1 MEKMPR
7 FSVVIPLYNKENF
20 IENTMLSLLSQT
32 FSDFEVLVVND
43 CSTDASEEI
52 VKRFNDRRIQ
62 LVQHPINKGLSAS
75 RNTGV
80 KSARSNYIAFLD
92 ADDLWKPSFLE
103 KIDFLINH
111 YPEASLF
118 ATKYEVL
125 HKENRVVTHDF
136 KLKNFKEH
144 GVISNFFESNLNQ
157 SIYYPSCLCV
167 EKSVFEDVGYYN
179 ESVNYS
185 EDVDFNLRA
194 HAKYKLA
201 YWDEAAVTYIL
212 DSENQI
218 TQNGLRGKTIPDY
231 NFYEEKFKGR
241 QDIKKY
247 LDFQRYIKAK
257 LFKLD
262 GDKQRYLE
270 MVQNIEESNL
280 NKTQKILLKSPRL
293 LLIGI
298 AKMKPIL
305 RSFGIEFSSY

>member
-1 MEKMPR
+1 MPR

-20 IENTMLSLLSQT
+20 IENTIQSLLNQT

-43 CSTDASEEI
+43 CSTDTSE
-52 VKRFNDRRIQ
+52 Q
-62 LVQHPINKGLSAS
+62 LVARFDDPRINIIQHSVNKGLSAS
-75 RNTGV
+75 RNTGI
-80 KSARSNYIAFLD
+80 KLANANYIAFLD

-103 KIDFLINH
+103 KIDVLINQ

-125 HKENRVVTHDF
+125 HKKNRIVTHDF
-136 KLKNFKEH
+136 KLKNFTKH
-144 GVISNFFESNLNQ
+144 GIIKNFFESNLNQ

-167 EKSVFEDVGYYN
+167 KKMVFEDVGYYN
-179 ESVNYS
+179 EEVNYS

-194 HAKYKLA
+194 HATYKLA
-201 YWDEAAVTYIL
+201 YWDEAAVTYLL

-218 TQNGLRGKTIPDY
+218 TQNGLKGKTIPDY
-231 NFYEEKFKGR
+231 DFYEAQFKGR

-262 GDKQRYLE
+262 GDNKRYLD
-270 MVQNIEESNL
+270 MIQSMDTSNL
-280 NKTQKILLKSPRL
+280 NKTQRILLKSPRFAL
-293 LLIGI
+293 LGIGEI
-298 AKMKPIL
+298 KRIL
-305 RSFGIEFSSY
+305 RALGIEFSSY

>member
-1 MEKMPR
+1 MPR

-20 IENTMLSLLSQT
+20 IENTIQSLLNQT

-43 CSTDASEEI
+43 CSTDTSE
-52 VKRFNDRRIQ
+52 Q
-62 LVQHPINKGLSAS
+62 LVARFDDPRINIIQHSVNKGLSAS
-75 RNTGV
+75 RNTGI
-80 KSARSNYIAFLD
+80 KSANANYIAFLD

-103 KIDFLINH
+103 KIDVLINQ

-125 HKENRVVTHDF
+125 HKKNRIVTHDF
-136 KLKNFKEH
+136 KLKNFTKH
-144 GVISNFFESNLNQ
+144 GIIKNFFESNLNQ

-167 EKSVFEDVGYYN
+167 KKIVFEDVGYYN
-179 ESVNYS
+179 EEVNYS

-194 HAKYKLA
+194 HATYKLA
-201 YWDEAAVTYIL
+201 YWDEAAVTYLL

-218 TQNGLRGKTIPDY
+218 TQNGLKGKTIPDY
-231 NFYEEKFKGR
+231 DFYEAQFKGR

-262 GDKQRYLE
+262 GDNKRYLD
-270 MVQNIEESNL
+270 MIQSMDTSNL
-280 NKTQKILLKSPRL
+280 NKTQRILLKSPRFVL
-293 LLIGI
+293 LGIGKI
-298 AKMKPIL
+298 KRIL
-305 RSFGIEFSSY
+305 RALGIEFSSY

>member
-1 MEKMPR
+1 MPR

-20 IENTMLSLLSQT
+20 IENTIQSLLNQT

-43 CSTDASEEI
+43 CSTDTSE
-52 VKRFNDRRIQ
+52 Q
-62 LVQHPINKGLSAS
+62 LVARFDDPRINIIQHSVNKGLSAS
-75 RNTGV
+75 RNTGI
-80 KSARSNYIAFLD
+80 KSANANYIAFLD

-103 KIDFLINH
+103 KIDVLINQ

-125 HKENRVVTHDF
+125 HKKNRIVTHDF
-136 KLKNFKEH
+136 KLKNFTKH
-144 GVISNFFESNLNQ
+144 GIIKNFFESNLNQ

-167 EKSVFEDVGYYN
+167 KKIVFEDVGYYN
-179 ESVNYS
+179 EEVNYS

-194 HAKYKLA
+194 HATYKLA
-201 YWDEAAVTYIL
+201 YWDEAAVTYLL

-218 TQNGLRGKTIPDY
+218 TQNGLKGKTIPDY
-231 NFYEEKFKGR
+231 DFYEAQFKGR

-262 GDKQRYLE
+262 GDNKRYLD
-270 MVQNIEESNL
+270 MIQSMDTSNL
-280 NKTQKILLKSPRL
+280 NKTQRILLKSPRFAL
-293 LLIGI
+293 LGIGEI
-298 AKMKPIL
+298 KRIL
-305 RSFGIEFSSY
+305 RALGIEFSSY

>member
-1 MEKMPR
+1 MPR

-20 IENTMLSLLSQT
+20 IENTIQSLLNQT

-43 CSTDASEEI
+43 CSTDTSE
-52 VKRFNDRRIQ
+52 Q
-62 LVQHPINKGLSAS
+62 LVARFDDPRINIIQHSVNKGLSAS
-75 RNTGV
+75 RNTGI
-80 KSARSNYIAFLD
+80 KSANANYIAFLD

-103 KIDFLINH
+103 KIEVLINQ

-125 HKENRVVTHDF
+125 HKKNRIVTHDF
-136 KLKNFKEH
+136 KLKNFTKH
-144 GVISNFFESNLNQ
+144 GIIKNFFESNLNQ

-167 EKSVFEDVGYYN
+167 KKMVFEDVGYYN
-179 ESVNYS
+179 EEVNYS

-194 HAKYKLA
+194 HATYKLA
-201 YWDEAAVTYIL
+201 YWDEAAVTYLL

-218 TQNGLRGKTIPDY
+218 TQNGLKGKTIPDY
-231 NFYEEKFKGR
+231 DFYEAQFKGR

-262 GDKQRYLE
+262 GDNKRYLD
-270 MVQNIEESNL
+270 MIQSMDTSNL
-280 NKTQKILLKSPRL
+280 NKTQRILLKSPRFVL
-293 LLIGI
+293 LGIGKI
-298 AKMKPIL
+298 KRIL
-305 RSFGIEFSSY
+305 RALGIEFSSY

>member
-1 MEKMPR
+1 MPR

-20 IENTMLSLLSQT
+20 IENTIQSLLNQT

-43 CSTDASEEI
+43 CSTDTSE
-52 VKRFNDRRIQ
+52 Q
-62 LVQHPINKGLSAS
+62 LVARFDDPRINIIQHSVNKGLSAS
-75 RNTGV
+75 RNTGI
-80 KSARSNYIAFLD
+80 KSANANYIAFLD

-103 KIDFLINH
+103 KIDVLINQ

-125 HKENRVVTHDF
+125 HKKNRIVTHDF
-136 KLKNFKEH
+136 KLKNFTKH
-144 GVISNFFESNLNQ
+144 GIIKNFFESNLNQ

-167 EKSVFEDVGYYN
+167 KKMVFEDVGYYN
-179 ESVNYS
+179 EEVNYS

-194 HAKYKLA
+194 HATYKLA
-201 YWDEAAVTYIL
+201 YWDEAAVTYLL

-218 TQNGLRGKTIPDY
+218 TQNGLKGKTIPDY
-231 NFYEEKFKGR
+231 DFYEAQFKGR

-262 GDKQRYLE
+262 GDNKRYLD
-270 MVQNIEESNL
+270 MIQSMDTSNL
-280 NKTQKILLKSPRL
+280 NKTQRILLKSPRFVL
-293 LLIGI
+293 LGIGEI
-298 AKMKPIL
+298 KRIL
-305 RSFGIEFSSY
+305 RALGIEFSSY

>member
-1 MEKMPR
+1 MPR

-20 IENTMLSLLSQT
+20 IENTIQSLLNQT

-43 CSTDASEEI
+43 CSTDTSE
-52 VKRFNDRRIQ
+52 Q
-62 LVQHPINKGLSAS
+62 LVARFDDPRINIIQHSVNKGLSAS
-75 RNTGV
+75 RNTGI
-80 KSARSNYIAFLD
+80 KSANANYIAFLD

-103 KIDFLINH
+103 KIDVLINQ

-125 HKENRVVTHDF
+125 HKKNRIVTHDF
-136 KLKNFKEH
+136 KLKNFTKH
-144 GVISNFFESNLNQ
+144 GIIKNFFESNLNQ

-167 EKSVFEDVGYYN
+167 KKMVFEDVGYYN
-179 ESVNYS
+179 EEVNYS

-194 HAKYKLA
+194 HATYKLA
-201 YWDEAAVTYIL
+201 YWDEAAVTYLL

-218 TQNGLRGKTIPDY
+218 TQNGLKGKTIPDY
-231 NFYEEKFKGR
+231 DFYEAQFKGR

-262 GDKQRYLE
+262 GDNKRYLY
-270 MVQNIEESNL
+270 MIQSMDTSNL
-280 NKTQKILLKSPRL
+280 NKTQRILLKSPRFAL
-293 LLIGI
+293 LGIGEI
-298 AKMKPIL
+298 KRIL
-305 RSFGIEFSSY
+305 RALGIEFSSY

>member
-1 MEKMPR
+1 MPR

-20 IENTMLSLLSQT
+20 IENTIQSLLNQT

-43 CSTDASEEI
+43 CSTDTSE
-52 VKRFNDRRIQ
+52 Q
-62 LVQHPINKGLSAS
+62 LVARFDDPRINIIQHSVNKGLSAS
-75 RNTGV
+75 RNTGI
-80 KSARSNYIAFLD
+80 KSANANYIAFLD

-103 KIDFLINH
+103 KIDVLINQ

-125 HKENRVVTHDF
+125 HKKNRIVTHDF
-136 KLKNFKEH
+136 KLKNFTKH
-144 GVISNFFESNLNQ
+144 GIIKNFFESNLNQ

-167 EKSVFEDVGYYN
+167 KKIVFEDVGYYN
-179 ESVNYS
+179 EEVNYS

-194 HAKYKLA
+194 HATYKLA
-201 YWDEAAVTYIL
+201 YWDEAAVTYLL

-218 TQNGLRGKTIPDY
+218 TQNGLKGKTIPDY
-231 NFYEEKFKGR
+231 DFYEAQFKGR

-262 GDKQRYLE
+262 GDNKRYLD
-270 MVQNIEESNL
+270 MIQSMDTSNL
-280 NKTQKILLKSPRL
+280 NKTQRILLKSPRFVL
-293 LLIGI
+293 LGIGEI
-298 AKMKPIL
+298 KRIL
-305 RSFGIEFSSY
+305 RALGIEFSSY

>member
-1 MEKMPR
+1 MPR

-20 IENTMLSLLSQT
+20 IENTIQSLLNQT

-43 CSTDASEEI
+43 CSTDTSE
-52 VKRFNDRRIQ
+52 Q
-62 LVQHPINKGLSAS
+62 LVARFDDPRINIIQHSVNKGLSAS
-75 RNTGV
+75 RNTGI
-80 KSARSNYIAFLD
+80 KLANANYIAFLD

-103 KIDFLINH
+103 KIDVLINQ

-125 HKENRVVTHDF
+125 HKKNRIVTHDF
-136 KLKNFKEH
+136 KLKNFTKH
-144 GVISNFFESNLNQ
+144 GIIKNFFESNLNQ

-167 EKSVFEDVGYYN
+167 KKMVFEDVGYYN
-179 ESVNYS
+179 EEVNYS

-194 HAKYKLA
+194 HATYKLA
-201 YWDEAAVTYIL
+201 YWDEAAVTYLL

-218 TQNGLRGKTIPDY
+218 TQNGLKGKTIPDY
-231 NFYEEKFKGR
+231 DFYEAQFKGR

-262 GDKQRYLE
+262 GDNKRYLD
-270 MVQNIEESNL
+270 MIQSMDTSNL
-280 NKTQKILLKSPRL
+280 NKTQRILLKTPRFVL
-293 LLIGI
+293 LGIGKI
-298 AKMKPIL
+298 KRIL
-305 RSFGIEFSSY
+305 RALGIEFSSY

>member
-1 MEKMPR
+1 MPR

-20 IENTMLSLLSQT
+20 IENTIQSLLNQT

-43 CSTDASEEI
+43 CSTDTSE
-52 VKRFNDRRIQ
+52 Q
-62 LVQHPINKGLSAS
+62 LVARFDDPRINIIQHSVNKGLSAS
-75 RNTGV
+75 RNTGI
-80 KSARSNYIAFLD
+80 KSANANYIAFLD

-103 KIDFLINH
+103 KIDVLINQ

-125 HKENRVVTHDF
+125 HKKNRIVTHDF
-136 KLKNFKEH
+136 KLKNFTKH
-144 GVISNFFESNLNQ
+144 GIIKNFFESNLNQ

-167 EKSVFEDVGYYN
+167 KKMVFEDVGYYN
-179 ESVNYS
+179 EEVNYS

-194 HAKYKLA
+194 HATYKLA
-201 YWDEAAVTYIL
+201 YWDEAAVTYLL

-218 TQNGLRGKTIPDY
+218 TQNGLKGKTIPDY
-231 NFYEEKFKGR
+231 DFYEAQFKGR

-262 GDKQRYLE
+262 GDNKRYLD
-270 MVQNIEESNL
+270 MIQSMDTSNL
-280 NKTQKILLKSPRL
+280 NKTQRILLKSPRFAL
-293 LLIGI
+293 LGIGEI
-298 AKMKPIL
+298 KRIL
-305 RSFGIEFSSY
+305 RALGIEFSSY

>member
-1 MEKMPR
+1 MPR

-20 IENTMLSLLSQT
+20 IENTIQSLLNQT

-43 CSTDASEEI
+43 CSTDTSE
-52 VKRFNDRRIQ
+52 Q
-62 LVQHPINKGLSAS
+62 LVARFDDPRINIIQHSVNKGLSAS
-75 RNTGV
+75 RNTGI
-80 KSARSNYIAFLD
+80 KSANANYIAFLD

-103 KIDFLINH
+103 KIDVLINQ

-125 HKENRVVTHDF
+125 HKKNRIVTHDF
-136 KLKNFKEH
+136 KLKNFTKH
-144 GVISNFFESNLNQ
+144 GIIKNFFESNLNQ

-167 EKSVFEDVGYYN
+167 KKMVFEDVGYYN
-179 ESVNYS
+179 EEVNYS

-194 HAKYKLA
+194 HATYKLA
-201 YWDEAAVTYIL
+201 YWDEAAVTYLL

-218 TQNGLRGKTIPDY
+218 THNGLKGKTIPDY
-231 NFYEEKFKGR
+231 DFYEAQFKGR

-262 GDKQRYLE
+262 GDNKRYLD
-270 MVQNIEESNL
+270 MIQSMDTSNL
-280 NKTQKILLKSPRL
+280 NKTQRILLKSPRFVL
-293 LLIGI
+293 LGIGKI
-298 AKMKPIL
+298 KRIL
-305 RSFGIEFSSY
+305 RALGIEFSSY

>member
-1 MEKMPR
+1 MPR

-32 FSDFEVLVVND
+32 FSDFEVLVIND

-52 VKRFNDRRIQ
+52 VKRFDDRRIHIIK
-62 LVQHPINKGLSAS
+62 HPINKGLSAS
-75 RNTGV
+75 RNTGI
-80 KSARSNYIAFLD
+80 KSAKANYIAFLD
-92 ADDLWKPSFLE
+92 ADDLWKPTFLE
-103 KIDFLINH
+103 KIDVLISN
-111 YPEASLF
+111 YPEAALF

-125 HKENRVVTHDF
+125 QKENRIVTHDF
-136 KLKNFKEH
+136 KIKNFKEH
-144 GVISNFFESNLNQ
+144 GIIPNFFESNLNQ

-179 ESVNYS
+179 EEINYS
-185 EDVDFNLRA
+185 EDVDFNIRA

-201 YWDEAAVTYIL
+201 YWDEAAVTYLL

-218 TQNGLRGKTIPDY
+218 TQNGLDGKTIPDY
-231 NFYEEKFKGR
+231 NFYEAQFKGR

-262 GDKQRYLE
+262 GDKQRYLQ
-270 MVQNIEESNL
+270 MVQSIDTSNL
-280 NKTQKILLKSPRL
+280 NKTQKALLKSPRFL
-293 LLIGI
+293 LLGIG
-298 AKMKPIL
+298 KMKFIL
-305 RSFGIEFSSY
+305 RFLGIEFSSY

>member
-1 MEKMPR
+1 MPR

-20 IENTMLSLLSQT
+20 IENTIQSLLNQT

-43 CSTDASEEI
+43 CSTDTSE
-52 VKRFNDRRIQ
+52 Q
-62 LVQHPINKGLSAS
+62 LVARFDDPRINIIQHSVNKGLSAS
-75 RNTGV
+75 RNTGI
-80 KSARSNYIAFLD
+80 KSANANYIAFLD

-103 KIDFLINH
+103 KIDVLINQ

-125 HKENRVVTHDF
+125 HKKNRIVTHDF
-136 KLKNFKEH
+136 KLKNFTKH
-144 GVISNFFESNLNQ
+144 GIIKNFFESNLNQ

-167 EKSVFEDVGYYN
+167 KKIVFEDVGYYN
-179 ESVNYS
+179 EEVNYS

-194 HAKYKLA
+194 HATYKLA
-201 YWDEAAVTYIL
+201 YWNEAAVTYLL

-218 TQNGLRGKTIPDY
+218 TQNGLKGKTIPDY
-231 NFYEEKFKGR
+231 DFYEAQFKGR

-262 GDKQRYLE
+262 GDNKRYLD
-270 MVQNIEESNL
+270 MIQSMDTSNL
-280 NKTQKILLKSPRL
+280 NKTQRILLKSPRFVL
-293 LLIGI
+293 LGIGEI
-298 AKMKPIL
+298 KRIL
-305 RSFGIEFSSY
+305 RALGIEFSSY

>member
-1 MEKMPR
+1 MPR

-20 IENTMLSLLSQT
+20 IENTIQSLLNQT

-43 CSTDASEEI
+43 CSTDTSE
-52 VKRFNDRRIQ
+52 Q
-62 LVQHPINKGLSAS
+62 LVARFDDPRINIIQHSVNKGLSAS
-75 RNTGV
+75 RNTGI
-80 KSARSNYIAFLD
+80 KSANANYIAFLD

-103 KIDFLINH
+103 KIDMLINQ

-125 HKENRVVTHDF
+125 HKKNRIVTHDF
-136 KLKNFKEH
+136 KLKNFTKH
-144 GVISNFFESNLNQ
+144 GIIKNFFESNLNQ

-167 EKSVFEDVGYYN
+167 KKMVFEDVGYYN
-179 ESVNYS
+179 EEVNYS

-194 HAKYKLA
+194 HATYKLA
-201 YWDEAAVTYIL
+201 YWDEAAVTYLL

-218 TQNGLRGKTIPDY
+218 TQNGLKGKTIPDY
-231 NFYEEKFKGR
+231 DFYEAQFKGR

-262 GDKQRYLE
+262 GDNKRYLD
-270 MVQNIEESNL
+270 MIQSMDTSNL
-280 NKTQKILLKSPRL
+280 NKTQRILLKSPRFVL
-293 LLIGI
+293 LGIGKI
-298 AKMKPIL
+298 KRIL
-305 RSFGIEFSSY
+305 RALGIEFSSY

>member
-1 MEKMPR
+1 MPR

-32 FSDFEVLVVND
+32 FSDFEVLIVND

-62 LVQHPINKGLSAS
+62 IIQHPINKGLSAS
-75 RNTGV
+75 RNTGI
-80 KSARSNYIAFLD
+80 KNAKSNYVAFLD

-103 KIDFLINH
+103 KIDILINK
-111 YPEASLF
+111 YPQASLF

-125 HKENRVVTHDF
+125 QKENRIVTHDF
-136 KLKNFKEH
+136 KLKDFNTH
-144 GVISNFFESNLNQ
+144 GIIPNFFESNLNQ
-157 SIYYPSCLCV
+157 SIYYPSCLCAN
-167 EKSVFEDVGYYN
+167 KSIFEDVGYYN
-179 ESVNYS
+179 EEVNYS

-194 HAKYKLA
+194 HSKYKLA
-201 YWDEAAVTYIL
+201 YWDEAAVTYLL

-218 TQNGLRGKTIPDY
+218 TQNGLKGKTIPDY
-231 NFYEEKFKGR
+231 DFYEAKFKGR

-262 GDKQRYLE
+262 GDKKRYLQ
-270 MVQNIEESNL
+270 MTQGLDHSNL
-280 NKTQKILLKSPRL
+280 NKIQKTLLKSPKIL
-293 LLIGI
+293 LQAIGRT
-298 AKMKPIL
+298 KLIL
-305 RSFGIEFSSY
+305 RTLGIEFSSY